1 MGWELYDK
9 WGAKKVSPATV
20 QGSELDYAQITAP
33 SANITTTTE
42 ATATSIIS
50 GNSITYDGTTKVKI
64 EFWAPEVSGN
74 NTSSSP
80 AILTLVILRD
90 TTVIGQIKKELSGGG
105 WAADPLNA
113 EVFDTPSAGAHVYS
127 VKAFVNTTTGVSHS
141 AVVNAGAGGSGNFT
155 PAFLRVTRADPQV
168 VIKYVGVPGALLG
181 QELDYAQITANTAA
195 ISVTTEATSVA
206 VIIGNSVT
214 YDGSKV
220 KIEVFIPLVTS
231 NVEADFVI
239 YRDTTPIGQIAVG
252 NFGNAPGLPLK
263 AEMFDTPSAGS
274 HTYSVKAYVGSA
286 GSVVVKCGSG
296 GSGNR
301 TPAFLRVTRAA

>member
-1 MGWELYDK
+1 MGWKVYDK
-9 WGAKKVSPATV
+9 YGAAKIAPVSV
-20 QGSELDYAQITAP
+20 QGSELDYAQITANIAAI
-33 SANITTTTE
+33 SATTE
-42 ATATSIIS
+42 ATSVAVIT
-50 GNSITYDGTTKVKI
+50 GNAVTYDGSKI
-64 EFWAPEVSGN
+64 KITFFTPLAALAAQLNFV
-74 NTSSSP
+74 
-80 AILTLVILRD
+80 LYRD
-90 TTVIGQIKKELSGGG
+90 TTPIGQSRINPGNGPGTPVEI
-105 WAADPLNA
+105 
-113 EVFDTPSAGAHVYS
+113 EFFDTPTPGSHTYS
-127 VKAFVNTTTGVSHS
+127 IKAFVASGTATIS
-141 AVVNAGAGGSGNFT
+141 AGAGGAGNLL

-168 VIKYVGVPGALLG
+168 VVKYVGVPGALLG

-206 VIIGNSVT
+206 VITGNSVT

-220 KIEVFIPLVTS
+220 KIEVSIPLVTS

-239 YRDTTPIGQIAVG
+239 YRDTTPIGRIAVG

-286 GSVVVKCGSG
+286 GSVLVKCGSG
-296 GSGNR
+296 GSGNM